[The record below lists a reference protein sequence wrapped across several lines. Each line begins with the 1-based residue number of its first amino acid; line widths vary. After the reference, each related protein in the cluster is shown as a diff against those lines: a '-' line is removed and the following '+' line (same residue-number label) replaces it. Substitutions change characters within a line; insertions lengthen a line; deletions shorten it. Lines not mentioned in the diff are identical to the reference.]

1 MVCVIFDFFKSNCRV
16 TGAPEKKS
24 ILKYPSEVCATSQ
37 NVHGGAVLSR
47 CGDFGSQGCDF
58 TPLWH
63 VIGQFKTQV
72 LDSSGRSLL
81 LSVRTQ
87 SEKKSHSLSTHE
99 WVKFRQLAPALQP
112 SSDSSPTIFSHHL
125 QLTPH
130 LEHLVI
136 ASQMPSS
143 TVSLPEHSSYLTRWN
158 CFMPPMVFQSLHL
171 MS

>member
-99 WVKFRQLAPALQP
+99 WVIREKYLADISVAVQNAKLIAIIRGTAAWKSGKMYCSIDDQDNYKPVNHQLAHETHLR
-112 SSDSSPTIFSHHL
+112 SS
-125 QLTPH
+125 
-130 LEHLVI
+130 
-136 ASQMPSS
+136 
-143 TVSLPEHSSYLTRWN
+143 
-158 CFMPPMVFQSLHL
+158 
-171 MS
+171 

>member
-99 WVKFRQLAPALQP
+99 WVVKICHNWELNNSRCFCLRYFPCC
-112 SSDSSPTIFSHHL
+112 
-125 QLTPH
+125 
-130 LEHLVI
+130 
-136 ASQMPSS
+136 QMLGLLF
-143 TVSLPEHSSYLTRWN
+143 VD
-158 CFMPPMVFQSLHL
+158 
-171 MS
+171 